1 MAEIAAVNWQ
11 KNGKVGA
18 DDKGNANMVFL
29 YRPKLGRRQSRSEA
43 MYGRFGAAFFAGEIR

>member
-1 MAEIAAVNWQ
+1 MAGTMAEKWR

-29 YRPKLGRRQSRSEA
+29 YRPKLG
-43 MYGRFGAAFFAGEIR
+43 